1 MSLPTKFLSFNE
13 IVEGRESTVRVTDDG
28 FIIAVDLV
36 MVVTGQ
42 NRDHAGK
49 TLRTIPEETFPS
61 EKISE
66 RKMPGIGNAK
76 TKLVTLKDAV
86 ELVMVLPG
94 KVAKETRTKFAN
106 IITRYMAGDES
117 LIHEVQAN
125 AESTSPIAQL
135 ARASLDEDKAYKL
148 THKRKLYELE
158 IEERMV
164 AIERAK
170 KEIQAMHADTMAK
183 NADTMAKNTDT
194 MAKTAALYTS
204 LCPNQEIDERGRLLL
219 KDSVLNSA
227 MNGKLITN
235 GAGGA
240 GDSGAPAKDPNK
252 FITISTV
259 ASELGYRFD
268 TAVLIKIGRDVK
280 HEYENRHHE
289 EPPKHEQFV
298 NGGVRQVCSYQERDR
313 DLVEA
318 VIKRYAG
325 AAKKA

>member
-1 MSLPTKFLSFNE
+1 MSFSKSLSFEE
-13 IVEGRESTVRVTDDG
+13 IVQGRESSVRITDDNL
-28 FIIAVDLV
+28 IHAVDLV
-36 MVVTGQ
+36 VAVT
-42 NRDHAGK
+42 NKDRNHAAYTLNMLSEDDFSHDKIKYRKMAGK
-49 TLRTIPEETFPS
+49 
-61 EKISE
+61 
-66 RKMPGIGNAK
+66 GNGK
-76 TKLVTLKDAV
+76 TKLVSLEDAQ
-86 ELVMVLPG
+86 ELVKVLPG
-94 KVAKETRTKFAN
+94 KNDKELRTKFVD
-106 IITRYMAGDES
+106 IINRYITGDKS
-117 LIHEVQAN
+117 LIHEIQAN

-148 THKRKLYELE
+148 THKRKLDELE

-170 KEIQAMHADTMAK
+170 KEIQAMH
-183 NADTMAKNTDT
+183 ADTMAKNTDT

>member
-1 MSLPTKFLSFNE
+1 MAIRRIP
-13 IVEGRESTVRVTDDG
+13 DDV
-28 FIIAVDLV
+28 FQSNKMI
-36 MVVTGQ
+36 
-42 NRDHAGK
+42 
-49 TLRTIPEETFPS
+49 
-61 EKISE
+61 E
-66 RKMPGIGNAK
+66 RKIPGTGTNV
-76 TKLVTLKDAV
+76 TKLVTLKNAA

-94 KVAKETRTKFAN
+94 KVARETRTKFAN

-117 LIHEVQAN
+117 LIHEIQAN
-125 AESTSPIAQL
+125 AESTSPIAEL
-135 ARASLDEDKAYKL
+135 ARASLDADKAYKL
-148 THKRKLYELE
+148 AHKRKLEELE
-158 IEERMV
+158 IEERIIT
-164 AIERAK
+164 IEKAK

-183 NADTMAKNTDT
+183 NTDT
-194 MAKTAALYTS
+194 MAKTATLYTS

-227 MNGKLITN
+227 INGKLITN

-268 TAVLIKIGRDVK
+268 TAVLIKIGQDVK
-280 HEYENRHHE
+280 REYENRYRE

-313 DLVEA
+313 GLVEA
-318 VIKRYAG
+318 AIRRYAG